1 MHNQYL
7 LSGEG
12 IPLCNRQ
19 CSHKT
24 WCLSF
29 CPKGAGEGGWST
41 PQILDCCLVASPR
54 GNIVVT
60 QWPSSP
66 PPPMKELSYCG
77 CTPGK
82 IILVPL
88 LFCPYQHCFAS
99 QRTDTCPSKL
109 LPFCLVHTKG
119 VTVNSWSSTIWDH
132 DNVSLF
138 HSVSVPNFLTLHF
151 FTSPH
156 TPGINPIR
164 SNSSCQ
170 KHVRLVILHNCTVP
184 NCSHKPSW
192 NTWEPNYRFSDIETK
207 LTNHITRAFQ

>member
-1 MHNQYL
+1 MFIL
-7 LSGEG
+7 LSQGCRGGGLEHPTNLG
-12 IPLCNRQ
+12 LLPRCLPKREHSRDTMADFPPDPL
-19 CSHKT
+19 
-24 WCLSF
+24 
-29 CPKGAGEGGWST
+29 
-41 PQILDCCLVASPR
+41 
-54 GNIVVT
+54 
-60 QWPSSP
+60 
-66 PPPMKELSYCG
+66 KELAYRG
-77 CTPGK
+77 CPPSK
-82 IILVPL
+82 IILVPT

-109 LPFCLVHTKG
+109 LPFCLEHTKG
-119 VTVNSWSSTIWDH
+119 VTVNSWSLTAWDH

-192 NTWEPNYRFSDIETK
+192 NTWEHNYRFSDIETK